1 MGGGQVPGP
10 AKVEESKMRPKICQR
25 SKCTINA
32 SEDVMLEELKDEHLV
47 AIGTCALPE
56 LEK

>member
-1 MGGGQVPGP
+1 MPGL
-10 AKVEESKMRPKICQR
+10 AKVGERKMRPKICQR

-32 SEDVMLEELKDEHLV
+32 GEDVVLKQLKNEHLV
-47 AIGTCALPE
+47 AIGTCAWPE